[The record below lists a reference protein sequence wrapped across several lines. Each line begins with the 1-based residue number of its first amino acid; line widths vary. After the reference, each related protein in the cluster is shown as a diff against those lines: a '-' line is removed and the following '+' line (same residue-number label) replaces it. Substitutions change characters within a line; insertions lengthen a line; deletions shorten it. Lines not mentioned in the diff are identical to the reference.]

1 MIDPAATYASIGA
14 ALACG
19 FLIGLEREQ
28 AEAAEQAAASADPQ
42 GPDEPG
48 SFGGVRT
55 FTLLSLVGGLA
66 VVAGQSLGAWVVG
79 VTFAAVALMVGL
91 RAVSGRFVGCAFR
104 IALGAGPD
112 PEA

>member
-66 VVAGQSLGAWVVG
+66 VVAGLGRRGPAKTDDG
-79 VTFAAVALMVGL
+79 TGNEE
-91 RAVSGRFVGCAFR
+91 SGAHG
-104 IALGAGPD
+104 
-112 PEA
+112 